1 MPTRRQAID
10 DFRASGETV
19 KIADVARLA
28 GVSQTTVSRVLNE
41 QRTLVSRATYRRVER
56 VIEELDYQPTALGRA
71 LRQGQSNLVA
81 LFLPDTQ
88 NPFYSAIA
96 DSIEVCLQQDGLNL
110 VLCNTR
116 EDAAVQDAALR
127 HLLSFRVRCF
137 IMLGAVDSPGLRDAA
152 ERKTPLLFI
161 NRFPPAGVVAP
172 FIGIDNYAAGA
183 DIARYLV
190 ARDATHVGVISGP
203 SMSSA
208 SRSRYEGFRD
218 TMASLGHPIAPHNTW
233 QSELSIKAGYDLGAA
248 IIGRT
253 DMPRAIFC
261 ANDLISYGLHKRATE
276 HGIRVPENL
285 LIVGFDDNPLNRWLA
300 PWLVSVQVPY
310 QEFGPIVRS
319 IIADVGRPIADQIIL
334 PHLIVERHN
343 VTAAD

>member
-10 DFRASGETV
+10 DLRASGGSVT
-19 KIADVARLA
+19 IADVARLA
-28 GVSQTTVSRVLNE
+28 GVSQTTVSRVLNG
-41 QRTLVSRATYRRVER
+41 QRGLVSRATFRRVER

-116 EDAAVQDAALR
+116 EDAAMQDAALR
-127 HLLSFRVRCF
+127 QLLSFRVRCF
-137 IMLGAVDSPGLRDAA
+137 IMLGAVDSAGLRDAA
-152 ERKTPLLFI
+152 ERNTPFLFI
-161 NRFPPAGVVAP
+161 NRLPPAGIAAP

-190 ARDATHVGVISGP
+190 PRALTEVGVVSGP
-203 SMSSA
+203 SRSSA

-218 TMASLGHPIAPHNTW
+218 TMAALGHPIRPDNTW
-233 QSELSIKAGYDLGAA
+233 QSELTIKGGYDLGAA
-248 IIGRT
+248 IIGRAG
-253 DMPRAIFC
+253 MPRAIFC

-276 HGIRVPENL
+276 NGVRVPDDL
-285 LIVGFDDNPLNRWLA
+285 FIVGFDDNPLNRWLA

-319 IIADVGRPIADQIIL
+319 IIVGSNLPAADQIIL
-334 PHLIVERHN
+334 PHHIVERHN
-343 VTAAD
+343 ETAAD

>member
-1 MPTRRQAID
+1 MPTRRQSID
-10 DFRASGETV
+10 DFRASGDTV

-28 GVSQTTVSRVLNE
+28 GVSQTTVSRVLNG
-41 QRTLVSRATYRRVER
+41 QRTLVSRATFRRVER
-56 VIEELDYQPTALGRA
+56 VIEELDYKPTALGRA

-152 ERKTPLLFI
+152 ERTPFLFI
-161 NRFPPAGVVAP
+161 NRYPPAGVVAP
-172 FIGIDNYAAGA
+172 FIGIDNNAAGA

-190 ARDATHVGVISGP
+190 ARDLTDVGVVKGP
-203 SMSSA
+203 SSSSA
-208 SRSRYEGFRD
+208 SRSRFEGFHD
-218 TMASLGHPIAPHNTW
+218 TMAALGHPIRPENIW
-233 QSELSIKAGYDLGAA
+233 QSELSIKAGYDLGEA

-253 DMPRAIFC
+253 DTPRTIFC

-276 HGIRVPENL
+276 AGIRVPEDL

-300 PWLVSVQVPY
+300 SWLVSVQVPY

-319 IIADVGRPIADQIIL
+319 IIAEGRPAADQIIL

>member
-137 IMLGAVDSPGLRDAA
+137 VMLGAVDSPGLRDAA

-190 ARDATHVGVISGP
+190 ARDATDVGVISGP
-203 SMSSA
+203 S
-208 SRSRYEGFRD
+208 
-218 TMASLGHPIAPHNTW
+218 IAPQNTW